1 MGDKAT
7 RFHPVHFENIN
18 KQLEE
23 LKCKQ
28 VQIVAQKRDLQIV
41 RHQLETQYN
50 AVKETNVQIKSENT
64 KLHGLYY
71 VVFPNCCC
79 STYINLYHYFSE
91 RVKTTR
97 QNIETL
103 CQRAKNIG
111 IKIQEQKNSTKHWSN
126 TTFQEQN
133 EFTLWIRQWGKQM
146 SDLSEQFFKAARL
159 FQEENV
165 TVELEKSKEREIQLN
180 ENTKEIQQAIENF
193 TNMMQAMKLKWEGNK
208 VLQFLVG
215 EEATTVSEHAK
226 KYQNELE
233 CSLKE
238 QERLSEEI
246 SR

>member
-64 KLHGLYY
+64 KLH
-71 VVFPNCCC
+71 
-79 STYINLYHYFSE
+79 E

-246 SR
+246 SRIKLWMDNDEVTI

>member
-23 LKCKQ
+23 LKYKQ
-28 VQIVAQKRDLQIV
+28 VQIVAQKRDLQTV
-41 RHQLETQYN
+41 RHQLETQYH

-64 KLHGLYY
+64 KLH
-71 VVFPNCCC
+71 
-79 STYINLYHYFSE
+79 E

-103 CQRAKNIG
+103 CQRAKSIG
-111 IKIQEQKNSTKHWSN
+111 IKSQEQKNSTKHWSN

-133 EFTLWIRQWGKQM
+133 EFTLWIRQWGKRM

-165 TVELEKSKEREIQLN
+165 TVELEKSKEREMQLN
-180 ENTKEIQQAIENF
+180 ENIKEIQQAIENF
-193 TNMMQAMKLKWEGNK
+193 TKMMQSMKLKWEGNQ

-215 EEATTVSEHAK
+215 EEATTLSEHAK

-233 CSLKE
+233 CSLKG

-246 SR
+246 SRIKLWMDNEGVTI